1 MEGLEDL
8 GCFYE
13 DFSLRTWSQ
22 GRSYCQSIGGDLAVL
37 DASADFL
44 RVVDYYAA
52 QTAVSSIWIGVYNT
66 VWLSGR
72 TPSSSEW
79 YGSEPNG
86 SDLCVDLRNNYGFL
100 LGDTGCTSIKM
111 SLCKAP

>member
-13 DFSLRTWSQ
+13 DSSLRTWSQ

-52 QTAVSSIWIGVYNT
+52 QTA
-66 VWLSGR
+66 GR
-72 TPSSSEW
+72 ADDSEW

-100 LGDTGCTSIKM
+100 LGDTGCTSTKM